1 MDLFDLAGTTA
12 VVTGGNSGI
21 GLAAATALCE
31 AGARVSIWGSNG
43 VKTKDTAEE
52 LGALGY
58 DVLPL
63 TVDVAEEAD
72 VNAAFDSV
80 ATDLGA
86 IGVVVACAGVA
97 GAYQRFTE
105 LDTPE
110 WHRVMGVNADGVFY
124 TLRAGARQMLQAEA
138 GGSLIAVSSMMAKLG
153 QARTQPYAAS
163 KASIGGLV
171 RSAAAELGP
180 HGIRVNAVLPGYVET
195 PLASEALNHAPFADA
210 ALPRTPLGRWGR
222 PADIAGIIVYLASS
236 ASRWHTGTEIVVDG
250 GYSISG

>member
-1 MDLFDLAGTTA
+1 MDLFDLAGTTV

-31 AGARVSIWGSNG
+31 AGATVSIWGSNG
-43 VKTKDTAEE
+43 VKTKTAAEE
-52 LGALGY
+52 LRALGH

-63 TVDVAEEAD
+63 TVDVSEEAD
-72 VNAAFDSV
+72 VETAFNSV
-80 ATDLGA
+80 AADLGTVGA
-86 IGVVVACAGVA
+86 VVACAGVG

-124 TLRAGARQMLQAEA
+124 TLRAGARQMMHTRTR
-138 GGSLIAVSSMMAKLG
+138 GSLIAVSSMMANLG
-153 QARTQPYAAS
+153 KARTQPYAAS
-163 KASIGGLV
+163 KAAIGGLV

-180 HGIRVNAVLPGYVET
+180 FGIRVNAVLPGYVET
-195 PLASEALNHAPFADA
+195 ALAADALNHAPFAET
-210 ALPRTPLGRWGR
+210 ALSRTPLGRWGK
-222 PADIAGIIVYLASS
+222 PADLAGIILYLASS
-236 ASRWHTGTEIVVDG
+236 ASQWHTGTEIVVDG